1 MSARIARRA
10 VALSAVLAGVAV
22 GPAHTQQIEVQ
33 QPAADQA
40 QQPPVPANQGQ
51 APQSPLD
58 PLQQKQLAR
67 DKRIMTE
74 IVVTATGRPI
84 DATRFA
90 GTLQV
95 IPQERIAN
103 STAKSVTDLLAEN
116 AVGFMS
122 EWSAGQTSIN
132 IRGASTEG
140 QGRDFRSQILI
151 LINGHRAGTAN
162 VSKLS
167 IADVER
173 IEIVRGP
180 SSVVYGSQNMG
191 GVINIILKTGRTA
204 PGTFVEAATGS
215 WNLLQGRLQRGEVL
229 ENFDYYLGVQGGM
242 QSNYSVG
249 GGSAEYNTAW
259 NRAGGSGA
267 FGYAF
272 DDNNR
277 VDVLVRTDGI
287 YDAGFR
293 GSSAN
298 LFSTDL
304 SRFNRSIDVTYNG
317 KSPDGRMSLMFQA
330 YYVQDVD
337 DLDQP
342 QPTSTASAA
351 SGRTTLDRNR
361 RQLDIVGTRFQPG
374 VKPFEGNNLIVGAD
388 WERSWIRS
396 DRYRAGGF
404 AVAQLSPTDNNQT
417 DNTFGFYIED
427 AQNFFDDRVVVRG
440 GLRQSFGTT
449 ALDVTPNAP
458 TLIPGSFNYGALTY
472 AVGATYKVTDWLST
486 RVGAASGFRAPTATE
501 LGANF
506 TTTSGGNVIFGN
518 PGLAPE
524 TSQQVEAGATLSWLG
539 FRFDSAIFQN
549 IISNRIQSVVQRTV
563 GANTIS
569 QYQNN
574 GANIVV
580 QGLEFQLDADII
592 RNLQLNVPETWRW
605 TVFGNGY
612 YFFKM
617 TDYGAPAAALTD
629 MATRIN
635 QYEASIGT
643 KFGQEGTKLPWNLQI
658 IGMLRGPMWY
668 NTEER
673 LSPIYFPG
681 QVTSTTV
688 YQKAPFWIWNM
699 RGEVEVYKGLKLF
712 GAINNIFDQNQ
723 HPIFIALDTDVCG
736 ANRALQNASC
746 GNSMPG
752 RNFVVGF
759 QFRF

>member
-1 MSARIARRA
+1 MSARITRRA
-10 VALSAVLAGVAV
+10 VALFTVVAV
-22 GPAHTQQIEVQ
+22 AAFDAAQAQQIEVQ
-33 QPAADQA
+33 QQQEQRPQEQQSQAPGDQIWQSPARRDATML
-40 QQPPVPANQGQ
+40 PPV
-51 APQSPLD
+51 
-58 PLQQKQLAR
+58 
-67 DKRIMTE
+67 
-74 IVVTATGRPI
+74 VVTATGRPL
-84 DATRFA
+84 DSTRFA

-140 QGRDFRSQILI
+140 QGRDFKSQILI

-229 ENFDYYLGVQGGM
+229 GNFDYYLGVQGGM

-267 FGYAF
+267 FGYSF
-272 DDNNR
+272 DENNR
-277 VDVLVRTDGI
+277 LDVLVRTDGI

-298 LFSTDL
+298 LFSTDVA
-304 SRFNRSIDVTYNG
+304 RFNRSIDVTYNG
-317 KSPDGRMSLMFQA
+317 KSPDGRTSLMFQT

-337 DLDQP
+337 DLNQP

-374 VKPFEGNNLIVGAD
+374 IKPFEGNNLLVGAD

-417 DNTFGFYIED
+417 ENVFGFYAED
-427 AQNFFDDRVVVRG
+427 AQNFFNDRVVVRG
-440 GLRQSFGTT
+440 GIRQTMGTT
-449 ALDVTPNAP
+449 ALDWTPNAP
-458 TLIPGSFNYGALTY
+458 TLILGSYNYSATTY

-518 PGLAPE
+518 SSLAPE
-524 TSQQVEAGATLSWLG
+524 TNQQIEAGATLSWLG
-539 FRFDSAIFQN
+539 FRLDSAIFQN
-549 IISNRIQSVVQRTV
+549 IIYNRITSVVQRTV

-574 GANIVV
+574 PANITV
-580 QGLEFQLDADII
+580 QGLEFQLDADVI
-592 RNLQLNVPETWRW
+592 RNLQLPVPETWRW

-612 YFFKM
+612 YNFKM
-617 TDYGAPAAALTD
+617 TDFGASPLAGTE

-635 QYEASIGT
+635 QYEAAIGSRFGQDGT
-643 KFGQEGTKLPWNLQI
+643 KWPWSLQLLGI
-658 IGMLRGPMWY
+658 LRGPMWY

-673 LSPIYFPG
+673 LSSVYFPG
-681 QVTSTTV
+681 QITSTTV
-688 YQKAPFWIWNM
+688 YRKAPFWVWNL
-699 RGEVEVYKGLKLF
+699 RGEVEVYKGLKMF
-712 GAINNIFDQNQ
+712 GAINNIFDENQ

-736 ANRALQNASC
+736 ANRAQQNASC

-752 RNFVVGF
+752 RNFIVGF
-759 QFRF
+759 QYRF